1 MKLKMKK
8 FFAALGALA
17 IVGMVAVG
25 CQGKNTP
32 DNKPTDDGSI
42 TVKQSGKE
50 VTALTLNVGDKVEI
64 TTNAASAAD
73 GALVVVAKPSNFT
86 VTSSDAKVV
95 AASNTALE
103 AKATG
108 NAKVTFA
115 VGKAKVE
122 VAVTVEDGGERI
134 KNENYYGIVSEDG
147 QKKDIYIPSTLP
159 FSQMSKWEP
168 IVKKA
173 MSANGLDWEVW
184 DLKEDAQNVFGFRA
198 PKESKQHYFSGVLYT
213 HSGVKLLNVN
223 VFSGYGLLSK
233 NPADADELITK
244 FKDSGV
250 LKKYAEMFGNFKEID
265 KQECTVEPNW
275 TDTDLNFGQGAKKF
289 KVKKM
294 HQLFL
299 DPARNIILLYRWE
312 VVKDMAPYNAKFA
325 GIPAVNEELFLFEN
339 ADAQSM
345 LKSLKMVNGDFSSN
359 HIAIFRK

>member
-1 MKLKMKK
+1 MKK

-25 CQGKNTP
+25 CEGKQP
-32 DNKPTDDGSI
+32 KVEDSI
-42 TVKQSGKE
+42 TVKQSGKD
-50 VTALTLNVGDKVEI
+50 VTALTLNIGDKVAI
-64 TTNAASAAD
+64 ATNAASAPND
-73 GALVVVAKPSNFT
+73 ALIVVAKPTGFT
-86 VTSSDAKVV
+86 VTSSDQNVV

-103 AKATG
+103 AKAAG
-108 NAKVTFA
+108 NAKVTFTA
-115 VGKAKVE
+115 GKAKVE

-289 KVKKM
+289 KTKKM

-339 ADAQSM
+339 TDAKSM

>member
-25 CQGKNTP
+25 CQGKEP
-32 DNKPTDDGSI
+32 KVEDSI
-42 TVKQSGKE
+42 TVKQSGKD
-50 VTALTLNVGDKVEI
+50 VTALTMSVGDKVTI

-73 GALVVVAKPSNFT
+73 GALVVVAKPASFT

-108 NAKVTFA
+108 NAKVTFTA
-115 VGKAKVE
+115 GKAKVE

-134 KNENYYGIVSEDG
+134 KNENYYGIISEDG

-184 DLKEDAQNVFGFRA
+184 DLKEDAANAFGFKA
-198 PKESKQHYFSGVLYT
+198 PKDSKQHYFRGVVYT

-233 NPADADELITK
+233 NPADADELITQ
-244 FKDSGV
+244 FKDAGV

-275 TDTDLNFGQGAKKF
+275 TDTDLNFGNGAKKF
-289 KVKKM
+289 KMKKM

-312 VVKDMAPYNAKFA
+312 VVKDMAPYDAKLA
-325 GIPAVNEELFLFEN
+325 GIPAVNQELFLFEN

-345 LKSLKMVNGDFSSN
+345 LKSLKMANGDFSSN

>member
-1 MKLKMKK
+1 MKK

-32 DNKPTDDGSI
+32 DKPTDDGSI

-73 GALVVVAKPSNFT
+73 GALVVVAK
-86 VTSSDAKVV
+86 V
-95 AASNTALE
+95 A
-103 AKATG
+103 G
-108 NAKVTFA
+108 NAKVTFTA
-115 VGKAKVE
+115 GKAKVE

-134 KNENYYGIVSEDG
+134 KNENYYGIISEDG

-184 DLKEDAQNVFGFRA
+184 DLKEDAANAFGFKA
-198 PKESKQHYFSGVLYT
+198 PKDSKQHYFRGVVYT

-233 NPADADELITK
+233 NPADADELITQ
-244 FKDSGV
+244 FKDAGV

-275 TDTDLNFGQGAKKF
+275 TDTDLNFGNGAKKF
-289 KVKKM
+289 KMKKM

-312 VVKDMAPYNAKFA
+312 VVKDMAPYDAKLA
-325 GIPAVNEELFLFEN
+325 GIPAVNQELFLFEN